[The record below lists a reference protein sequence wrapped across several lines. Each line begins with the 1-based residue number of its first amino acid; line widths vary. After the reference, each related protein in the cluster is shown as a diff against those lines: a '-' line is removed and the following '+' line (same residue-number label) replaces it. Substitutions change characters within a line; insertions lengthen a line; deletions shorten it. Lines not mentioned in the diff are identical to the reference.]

1 VYKKVILNG
10 KLAVVMSVNESI
22 TKHDNLLR
30 ISLTSSFTDEV
41 IKYPLK
47 FWAEKF
53 NYHLELKLSPYR
65 QVFQQLIDKNS
76 AFNDTGSNARV
87 ICLRIEDWMRD
98 TSISNDDEVKRYLH
112 DNVNA
117 FCNYVKEANNYS
129 SSPIFIYITENSPAS
144 SISVAMQEDFEAQI
158 QSSLSDLNS
167 VYVTTSRDIR
177 NQYPVDD
184 YYDEQ
189 RDRLGH
195 IPFTDKYFTALGTA
209 IFRKVHA
216 SLRSPYKVIVLDCD
230 NTLWD
235 GVCGEAG
242 PDGIKLSKP
251 FRYLQSFMLKQK
263 NAGKILCLCS
273 KNVQEDVDKVFDV
286 RSDMTLTKNDI
297 VASKINWMPKS
308 INIKELS
315 NELNLGL
322 DSFIFIDDNPVECAE
337 VRSQCPQVLT
347 LNLPEKAEDIPSF
360 LENVWAFDALSTTSE
375 DKNRTKLYKENIK
388 RTGFK
393 SSASSMKDFIE
404 GLNLNVEI
412 REPMGD
418 ELSRVS
424 QLTLRTNQ
432 FNFTTI
438 RRTEQEIRD
447 LSKSGYTCTICR
459 VKDRFG
465 DYGLV
470 GVMIYKTSVNY
481 LELDSLMLSCRVLG
495 RGVEHKMLRSL
506 GEEALK
512 NKLPSVK
519 VNFSSTSKNLPAKN
533 FLDSVKNGSDSLLFS
548 TEHLLELEYDPESRT
563 AEETQAGKNS
573 SKRESSSVSKKD
585 SSLIFELIGKELQSA
600 SSIQNKIKPKKIGN
614 GVGFTASADKS
625 DEEVERIITSIWK
638 SVLEIEQ
645 VRPNQHFFDVGG
657 TSLKA
662 VEVLSN
668 LNETFNKNF
677 TVVSL
682 FEHSTIHSLVHMVQ
696 GKPASGDE
704 FSEIKNRAATRRQRF
719 RSRR

>member
-1 VYKKVILNG
+1 
-10 KLAVVMSVNESI
+10 
-22 TKHDNLLR
+22 
-30 ISLTSSFTDEV
+30 
-41 IKYPLK
+41 
-47 FWAEKF
+47 
-53 NYHLELKLSPYR
+53 
-65 QVFQQLIDKNS
+65 
-76 AFNDTGSNARV
+76 
-87 ICLRIEDWMRD
+87 
-98 TSISNDDEVKRYLH
+98 
-112 DNVNA
+112 
-117 FCNYVKEANNYS
+117 
-129 SSPIFIYITENSPAS
+129 
-144 SISVAMQEDFEAQI
+144 
-158 QSSLSDLNS
+158 
-167 VYVTTSRDIR
+167 
-177 NQYPVDD
+177 
-184 YYDEQ
+184 
-189 RDRLGH
+189 
-195 IPFTDKYFTALGTA
+195 
-209 IFRKVHA
+209 
-216 SLRSPYKVIVLDCD
+216 
-230 NTLWD
+230 
-235 GVCGEAG
+235 
-242 PDGIKLSKP
+242 
-251 FRYLQSFMLKQK
+251 
-263 NAGKILCLCS
+263 
-273 KNVQEDVDKVFDV
+273 
-286 RSDMTLTKNDI
+286 
-297 VASKINWMPKS
+297 
-308 INIKELS
+308 
-315 NELNLGL
+315 
-322 DSFIFIDDNPVECAE
+322 
-337 VRSQCPQVLT
+337 
-347 LNLPEKAEDIPSF
+347 
-360 LENVWAFDALSTTSE
+360 
-375 DKNRTKLYKENIK
+375 
-388 RTGFK
+388 
-393 SSASSMKDFIE
+393 
-404 GLNLNVEI
+404 
-412 REPMGD
+412 
-418 ELSRVS
+418 
-424 QLTLRTNQ
+424 
-432 FNFTTI
+432 
-438 RRTEQEIRD
+438 
-447 LSKSGYTCTICR
+447 
-459 VKDRFG
+459 
-465 DYGLV
+465 
-470 GVMIYKTSVNY
+470 MIYKTSVNY

-512 NKLPSVK
+512 NNLPSVK